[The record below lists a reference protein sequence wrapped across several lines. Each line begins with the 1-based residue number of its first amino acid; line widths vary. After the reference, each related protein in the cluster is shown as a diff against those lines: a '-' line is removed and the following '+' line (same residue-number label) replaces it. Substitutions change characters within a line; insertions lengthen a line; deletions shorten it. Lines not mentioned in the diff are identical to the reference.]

1 VNCGYLCLHDYFP
14 KTAETR
20 IQEVYFT
27 QQTSPTFGV
36 PLPWRFL
43 WYGILH
49 LKVAYKSVLD
59 HNFVLLENSWTSSTH
74 AYWVVGENVASLIF
88 EINHDL
94 HSEEE
99 GELIFRDTQGG
110 NEFVVTIGVYK
121 GRVSL
126 LIPSPP
132 SRD

>member
-1 VNCGYLCLHDYFP
+1 VNCGYLRLYDYFP

-20 IQEVYFT
+20 IQELYFT

-43 WYGILH
+43 WYGMLH

-59 HNFVLLENSWTSSTH
+59 HNFVLLEDSWTSSTQGS
-74 AYWVVGENVASLIF
+74 WTVRENVASLIF
-88 EINHDL
+88 GIDHDL
-94 HSEEE
+94 DLDSEE
-99 GELIFRDTQGG
+99 ELIFRDTQGG
-110 NEFVVTIGVYK
+110 NEFVVTIGVHK

-126 LIPSPP
+126 FIPSPP